1 MFRQILDVKL
11 NIVAGHGTQCKGQN
25 TVFGG
30 DSLIRIDR
38 IDGHCHG
45 IGHLFIS
52 SAVVSGTPYHKGLA
66 DGQSR
71 KRQNISMCFT
81 GCLTPL
87 NGIVVLAFPTG
98 SVFVLDTVGQSL
110 YFTPQ
115 MVTVNRSRDNDNA
128 FRRNGVHF
136 VTGVIF
142 ANQVAVFG
150 IPDGDL
156 DGIAVDISLDNRI
169 ACRGVDDLDI
179 QILTGIL
186 IVSRMITA
194 RIQTKN

>member
-1 MFRQILDVKL
+1 
-11 NIVAGHGTQCKGQN
+11 
-25 TVFGG
+25 
-30 DSLIRIDR
+30 
-38 IDGHCHG
+38 
-45 IGHLFIS
+45 
-52 SAVVSGTPYHKGLA
+52 
-66 DGQSR
+66 
-71 KRQNISMCFT
+71 
-81 GCLTPL
+81 
-87 NGIVVLAFPTG
+87 
-98 SVFVLDTVGQSL
+98 
-110 YFTPQ
+110 

-142 ANQVAVFG
+142 ANQAAVFG